1 MNEETDSMQIS
12 MIAAM
17 AHDRVIG
24 LDNQMPWHLP
34 ADLAHFKRVTL
45 GKPVLMGRKTFESI
59 GRPLPGRRNL
69 VISRNPDYQA
79 DGVEVIDSVEAAL
92 ALLAAGDVASGE
104 AVGELMVIGGG
115 HLYAQLLPSADR
127 LYLTRIDL
135 AVEGDTRFPAFDEGQ
150 WQLVESESHPA
161 DEKNAYPYR
170 FETWQRR

>member
-1 MNEETDSMQIS
+1 MKIS

-24 LDNQMPWHLP
+24 KDNQMPWHLP

-79 DGVEVIDSVEAAL
+79 EGIEVVGSVEAAL
-92 ALLAAGDVASGE
+92 ALLAGSSVE
-104 AVGELMVIGGG
+104 ELMVIGGG
-115 HLYAQLLPSADR
+115 HLYAEMLPSSDC
-127 LYLTRIDL
+127 LYLTQIDL
-135 AVEGDTRFPAFDEGQ
+135 AVEGDTRFPAFDDGQ
-150 WQLVESESHPA
+150 WQRVDCESHPA
-161 DEKNAYPYR
+161 DEKNPHPYS

>member
-1 MNEETDSMQIS
+1 MKIS

-24 LDNQMPWHLP
+24 KDNQMPWHLP
-34 ADLAHFKRVTL
+34 ADLAHFKRVTF

-79 DGVEVIDSVEAAL
+79 EGIEVVGSVEAAL
-92 ALLAAGDVASGE
+92 ALLAGSSVE
-104 AVGELMVIGGG
+104 ELMVIGGG
-115 HLYAQLLPSADR
+115 HLYAEMLPSADC

-135 AVEGDTRFPAFDEGQ
+135 AVEGDTRFPAFDDGQ
-150 WQLVESESHPA
+150 WQRVDCESHPA
-161 DEKNAYPYR
+161 DEKNPHPYS

>member
-1 MNEETDSMQIS
+1 MKIS

-24 LDNQMPWHLP
+24 KDNQMPWHLP

-79 DGVEVIDSVEAAL
+79 EGIEVVGSVEAAL
-92 ALLAAGDVASGE
+92 ALLAGSSVE
-104 AVGELMVIGGG
+104 ELMVIGGG
-115 HLYAQLLPSADR
+115 HLYAEMLPSVDC

-135 AVEGDTRFPAFDEGQ
+135 AVEGDTRFPAFDDGQ
-150 WQLVESESHPA
+150 WQRVDCESHSA
-161 DEKNAYPYR
+161 DEKNPHPYS

>member
-1 MNEETDSMQIS
+1 MKIS

-24 LDNQMPWHLP
+24 KDNQMPWHLP

-79 DGVEVIDSVEAAL
+79 EGIEVVGSVEAAL
-92 ALLAAGDVASGE
+92 ALLAGSSVE
-104 AVGELMVIGGG
+104 ELMVIGGG
-115 HLYAQLLPSADR
+115 HLYAEMLPSADC

-135 AVEGDTRFPAFDEGQ
+135 AVEGDTRFPAFDDGQ
-150 WQLVESESHPA
+150 WQRVDCESHSA
-161 DEKNAYPYR
+161 DEKNPHPYS

>member
-1 MNEETDSMQIS
+1 MKIS

-24 LDNQMPWHLP
+24 KDNQMPWHLP

-69 VISRNPDYQA
+69 VISRNPGYQA
-79 DGVEVIDSVEAAL
+79 EGIEVVGSVEAAL
-92 ALLAAGDVASGE
+92 ALLASS
-104 AVGELMVIGGG
+104 AVEELMVIGGG
-115 HLYAQLLPSADR
+115 HLYAEMLPSADR
-127 LYLTRIDL
+127 LYLTQIDL
-135 AVEGDTRFPAFDEGQ
+135 AVEGDTRFPAFDDGQ
-150 WQLVESESHPA
+150 WQRVDCESHPA
-161 DEKNAYPYR
+161 DEKNPHPYS

>member
-1 MNEETDSMQIS
+1 MKIS

-24 LDNQMPWHLP
+24 KDNQMPWHMP

-79 DGVEVIDSVEAAL
+79 DGIEVVGSVEAAL
-92 ALLAAGDVASGE
+92 ALLADNEVAE
-104 AVGELMVIGGG
+104 VMVIGGG
-115 HLYAQLLPSADR
+115 HLYAELLPKADC
-127 LYLTRIDL
+127 LYLTRIEL
-135 AVEGDTRFPAFDEGQ
+135 EVEGDTRFPAFADEQ
-150 WQLVESESHPA
+150 WQCVEREAHQA
-161 DEKNAYPYR
+161 DEKNPHPYC
-170 FETWQRR
+170 FETWLRK

>member
-1 MNEETDSMQIS
+1 MMIS

-69 VISRNPDYQA
+69 VISRNPDYRA
-79 DGVEVIDSVEAAL
+79 DGVEVIDSVDAAL
-92 ALLAAGDVASGE
+92 ALLAGSDVA
-104 AVGELMVIGGG
+104 ELMVIGGG
-115 HLYAQLLPSADR
+115 HLYGQLLPRADR

-135 AVEGDTRFPAFDEGQ
+135 AVEGDTRFPAFDEGDWLCIEREPHQ
-150 WQLVESESHPA
+150 P
-161 DEKNAYPYR
+161 DEKNPH
-170 FETWQRR
+170 

>member
-1 MNEETDSMQIS
+1 MKIS

-79 DGVEVIDSVEAAL
+79 DGVEVVDSVEAAL
-92 ALLAAGDVASGE
+92 ALLASAGNVD
-104 AVGELMVIGGG
+104 ELMVIGGG
-115 HLYAQLLPSADR
+115 HLYGQLLPQADS

-135 AVEGDTRFPAFDEGQ
+135 AVAGDTRFPAFEEGEWHCVEREPHEPDEQ
-150 WQLVESESHPA
+150 NPHP
-161 DEKNAYPYR
+161 YC

>member
-1 MNEETDSMQIS
+1 MKIS

-24 LDNQMPWHLP
+24 KDNQMPWHLP

-69 VISRNPDYQA
+69 VISRNPGYQA
-79 DGVEVIDSVEAAL
+79 EGIEVVGSVEAAL
-92 ALLAAGDVASGE
+92 ALLAGSSVE
-104 AVGELMVIGGG
+104 ELMVIGGG
-115 HLYAQLLPSADR
+115 HLYAEMLPSADC

-135 AVEGDTRFPAFDEGQ
+135 AVEGDTRFPAFDDGK
-150 WQLVESESHPA
+150 WQRVECESHPA
-161 DEKNAYPYR
+161 DEKNPHPYS

>member
-1 MNEETDSMQIS
+1 MKIS

-24 LDNQMPWHLP
+24 KDNQMPWHLP
-34 ADLAHFKRVTL
+34 ADLTHFKRVTL

-79 DGVEVIDSVEAAL
+79 EGIEVVGSVEAAL
-92 ALLAAGDVASGE
+92 ALLAGSSVE
-104 AVGELMVIGGG
+104 ELMVIGGG
-115 HLYAQLLPSADR
+115 HLYAEMLPSADC

-135 AVEGDTRFPAFDEGQ
+135 AVEGDTRFPAFDDGQ
-150 WQLVESESHPA
+150 WQRVDCESHPA
-161 DEKNAYPYR
+161 DEKNPHPYS
-170 FETWQRR
+170 FEAWLRR

>member
-1 MNEETDSMQIS
+1 MKIS

-17 AHDRVIG
+17 AHDRVVG
-24 LDNQMPWHLP
+24 KDNQMPWHLP

-79 DGVEVIDSVEAAL
+79 EGIEVVGSVEAAL
-92 ALLAAGDVASGE
+92 ALLAGSSVE
-104 AVGELMVIGGG
+104 ELMVIGGG
-115 HLYAQLLPSADR
+115 HLYAEMLPSADC

-135 AVEGDTRFPAFDEGQ
+135 AVEGDTRFPAFDDGQ
-150 WQLVESESHPA
+150 WQRIECESHPA
-161 DEKNAYPYR
+161 DEKNPHPYS
-170 FETWQRR
+170 FEIWQRR

>member
-1 MNEETDSMQIS
+1 MKIS

-24 LDNQMPWHLP
+24 KDNQMPWHLP

-79 DGVEVIDSVEAAL
+79 EGIEVVGSVEAAL
-92 ALLAAGDVASGE
+92 ALLASSEVE
-104 AVGELMVIGGG
+104 ELMVIGGG
-115 HLYAQLLPSADR
+115 HLYAEMLPSADC
-127 LYLTRIDL
+127 LCLTRIDL
-135 AVEGDTRFPAFDEGQ
+135 AVEGDTRFPAFDDGQ
-150 WQLVESESHPA
+150 WQRIECESHPA
-161 DEKNAYPYR
+161 DEKNPHPYS
-170 FETWQRR
+170 FETWLRR

>member
-1 MNEETDSMQIS
+1 MMIS

-69 VISRNPDYQA
+69 VISRNPDYRA
-79 DGVEVIDSVEAAL
+79 DGVEVIDSVEVAL
-92 ALLAAGDVASGE
+92 ALLAGSDVA
-104 AVGELMVIGGG
+104 ELMVIGGG
-115 HLYAQLLPSADR
+115 HLYGQLLPRADR

-135 AVEGDTRFPAFDEGQ
+135 AVEGDTRFPAFDEGDWSCIERELHQ
-150 WQLVESESHPA
+150 P
-161 DEKNAYPYR
+161 DEKNPHPYC

>member
-1 MNEETDSMQIS
+1 MKIS

-24 LDNQMPWHLP
+24 KDNQMPWHLP

-59 GRPLPGRRNL
+59 GRQLPGRRNL

-79 DGVEVIDSVEAAL
+79 EGIEVVGSVEAAL
-92 ALLAAGDVASGE
+92 ALLAGSSVE
-104 AVGELMVIGGG
+104 ELMVIGGG
-115 HLYAQLLPSADR
+115 HLYAEMLPSADC

-135 AVEGDTRFPAFDEGQ
+135 AVEGDTRFPAFDDGQ
-150 WQLVESESHPA
+150 WQRIECESHPA
-161 DEKNAYPYR
+161 DEKNPHPYS
-170 FETWQRR
+170 FEIWQRR

>member
-1 MNEETDSMQIS
+1 MKIS

-24 LDNQMPWHLP
+24 KDNQMPWHLP

-69 VISRNPDYQA
+69 VISRNLGYQA
-79 DGVEVIDSVEAAL
+79 EGIEVVGSVEAAL
-92 ALLAAGDVASGE
+92 ALLAGSSVE
-104 AVGELMVIGGG
+104 ELMVIGGG
-115 HLYAQLLPSADR
+115 HLYAEMLPSADC

-135 AVEGDTRFPAFDEGQ
+135 AVEGDTRFPAFDDGQ
-150 WQLVESESHPA
+150 WQRIECESHPA
-161 DEKNAYPYR
+161 DEKNPHPYS

>member
-1 MNEETDSMQIS
+1 MKIS

-24 LDNQMPWHLP
+24 KDNQMPWYLP

-69 VISRNPDYQA
+69 VISRNPGYQA
-79 DGVEVIDSVEAAL
+79 EGIEVVGSVEAAL
-92 ALLAAGDVASGE
+92 ALLASC
-104 AVGELMVIGGG
+104 AVEELMVIGGG
-115 HLYAQLLPSADR
+115 HLYAEMLPSADC
-127 LYLTRIDL
+127 LYLTQINL
-135 AVEGDTRFPAFDEGQ
+135 AVEGDTRFPAFDDGQ
-150 WQLVESESHPA
+150 WQRIDCESHPA
-161 DEKNAYPYR
+161 DEKNPHPYR

>member
-1 MNEETDSMQIS
+1 MKIS

-24 LDNQMPWHLP
+24 KDNQMPWHMP

-69 VISRNPDYQA
+69 VISRNPNYQA
-79 DGVEVIDSVEAAL
+79 EGIEVVGSVEAAL
-92 ALLAAGDVASGE
+92 ALLAGSSVE
-104 AVGELMVIGGG
+104 ELMVIGGG
-115 HLYAQLLPSADR
+115 HLYAEMLPSADC

-135 AVEGDTRFPAFDEGQ
+135 AVEGDTRFPAFDDGQ
-150 WQLVESESHPA
+150 WQRVDCESHPA
-161 DEKNAYPYR
+161 DEKNPHPYS

>member
-1 MNEETDSMQIS
+1 MKIS

-24 LDNQMPWHLP
+24 KDNQMPWHLP
-34 ADLAHFKRVTL
+34 ADLAQFKRVTL

-79 DGVEVIDSVEAAL
+79 EGIEVVGSVEAAL
-92 ALLAAGDVASGE
+92 ALLAGSSVE
-104 AVGELMVIGGG
+104 ELMVIGGG
-115 HLYAQLLPSADR
+115 HLYAEMLPSADC

-135 AVEGDTRFPAFDEGQ
+135 AVEGDTRFPAFDDGQ
-150 WQLVESESHPA
+150 WQRIECESHPA
-161 DEKNAYPYR
+161 DEKNPHPYS

>member
-1 MNEETDSMQIS
+1 MKIS

-24 LDNQMPWHLP
+24 KDNQMPWHLP

-69 VISRNPDYQA
+69 VISRNPGYQA
-79 DGVEVIDSVEAAL
+79 EGIEVVGSVEAAL
-92 ALLAAGDVASGE
+92 ALLASSAVA
-104 AVGELMVIGGG
+104 ELMVIGGG
-115 HLYAQLLPSADR
+115 HLYAELLPSADC

-135 AVEGDTRFPAFDEGQ
+135 AVEGDTRFPAFDDGQ
-150 WQLVESESHPA
+150 WQRIDSESHPA
-161 DEKNAYPYR
+161 DEKNPHPYS
-170 FETWQRR
+170 FEIWQRR

>member
-1 MNEETDSMQIS
+1 MKIS

-24 LDNQMPWHLP
+24 KDNQMPWHLP

-69 VISRNPDYQA
+69 VISRNPGYQA
-79 DGVEVIDSVEAAL
+79 EGIEVVSSVEAAL
-92 ALLAAGDVASGE
+92 ALLAGSSVE
-104 AVGELMVIGGG
+104 ELMVIGGG
-115 HLYAQLLPSADR
+115 HLYAEMLPSADC

-135 AVEGDTRFPAFDEGQ
+135 AVEGDTRFPAFDDGQ
-150 WQLVESESHPA
+150 WQRVDCESHPA
-161 DEKNAYPYR
+161 DEKNPHPYS

>member
-1 MNEETDSMQIS
+1 MKIS

-24 LDNQMPWHLP
+24 KDNQMPWHLP

-79 DGVEVIDSVEAAL
+79 EGIEVVGSVEAAL
-92 ALLAAGDVASGE
+92 ALLAGSSVE
-104 AVGELMVIGGG
+104 ELMVIGGG
-115 HLYAQLLPSADR
+115 HLYAEMLPSADC
-127 LYLTRIDL
+127 LYLTQIDL
-135 AVEGDTRFPAFDEGQ
+135 AVEGDTRFPAFDDGE
-150 WQLVESESHPA
+150 WQRIACESHPA
-161 DEKNAYPYR
+161 DEKNPHPYS
-170 FETWQRR
+170 FETWLRR

>member
-1 MNEETDSMQIS
+1 MKIS

-24 LDNQMPWHLP
+24 KDNQMPWHLP

-79 DGVEVIDSVEAAL
+79 EGIEVVGSVEAAL
-92 ALLAAGDVASGE
+92 ALLAGSSVE
-104 AVGELMVIGGG
+104 ELMVIGGG
-115 HLYAQLLPSADR
+115 HLYAEMLPSADC

-135 AVEGDTRFPAFDEGQ
+135 AVEGDTRFPAFDDGQ
-150 WQLVESESHPA
+150 WQRVECESHPA
-161 DEKNAYPYR
+161 DEKNPHPYS
-170 FETWQRR
+170 FEIWQRR

>member
-1 MNEETDSMQIS
+1 MKIS

-24 LDNQMPWHLP
+24 KDNQMPWHLP

-69 VISRNPDYQA
+69 VISRNPDYQ
-79 DGVEVIDSVEAAL
+79 VEGIEVVGSVEAAL
-92 ALLAAGDVASGE
+92 ALLAGSSVE
-104 AVGELMVIGGG
+104 ELMVIGGG
-115 HLYAQLLPSADR
+115 HLYAEMLPSADC

-135 AVEGDTRFPAFDEGQ
+135 AVEGDTRFPAFDDGQ
-150 WQLVESESHPA
+150 WQRVDCESHPA
-161 DEKNAYPYR
+161 DEKNPHPYS
-170 FETWQRR
+170 FETLQRR

>member
-1 MNEETDSMQIS
+1 MKIS

-24 LDNQMPWHLP
+24 KDNQMPWHLP

-69 VISRNPDYQA
+69 VISRNPGYQ
-79 DGVEVIDSVEAAL
+79 VEGIEVVGSVEAAL
-92 ALLAAGDVASGE
+92 AMLAGSSVE
-104 AVGELMVIGGG
+104 ELMVIGGG
-115 HLYAQLLPSADR
+115 HLYAEMLPSADC

-135 AVEGDTRFPAFDEGQ
+135 AVEGDTRFPAFDDGQ
-150 WQLVESESHPA
+150 WQRIACESHPA
-161 DEKNAYPYR
+161 DEKNPHPYS

>member
-1 MNEETDSMQIS
+1 MKIS

-24 LDNQMPWHLP
+24 KDNQMPWHMP

-79 DGVEVIDSVEAAL
+79 DGIEVVGAVEAAL
-92 ALLAAGDVASGE
+92 ALLADNEVAE
-104 AVGELMVIGGG
+104 VMVIGGG
-115 HLYAQLLPSADR
+115 HLYAELLPKADC
-127 LYLTRIDL
+127 LYLTRIEL
-135 AVEGDTRFPAFDEGQ
+135 EVEGDTRFPAFADEQ
-150 WQLVESESHPA
+150 WQCVEREVHQA
-161 DEKNAYPYR
+161 DEKNPHPYR
-170 FETWQRR
+170 FETWLRK

>member
-1 MNEETDSMQIS
+1 MKIS

-24 LDNQMPWHLP
+24 KDNQMPWHMP

-79 DGVEVIDSVEAAL
+79 EGIEVVGSVEGAL
-92 ALLAAGDVASGE
+92 ALLADNEVAE
-104 AVGELMVIGGG
+104 VMVIGGG
-115 HLYAQLLPSADR
+115 HLYAELLPKADC
-127 LYLTRIDL
+127 LYLTRIEL
-135 AVEGDTRFPAFDEGQ
+135 EVEGDTRFPAFADEQ
-150 WQLVESESHPA
+150 WQCVEREVHQA
-161 DEKNAYPYR
+161 DEKNPHPYR
-170 FETWQRR
+170 FETWLRK

>member
-1 MNEETDSMQIS
+1 
-12 MIAAM
+12 MIAAL
-17 AHDRVIG
+17 AKKQVIG
-24 LDNQMPWHLP
+24 KNNLMPWHMP

-79 DGVEVIDSVEAAL
+79 EGIEVVGSVEAAL
-92 ALLAAGDVASGE
+92 ALLAGSSVE
-104 AVGELMVIGGG
+104 ELMVIGGG
-115 HLYAQLLPSADR
+115 HLYAEMLPRADC

-135 AVEGDTRFPAFDEGQ
+135 AVEGDTRFPAFDDGQ
-150 WQLVESESHPA
+150 WQRVDCESHPA
-161 DEKNAYPYR
+161 DEKNPHPYS

>member
-1 MNEETDSMQIS
+1 
-12 MIAAM
+12 MIAAL
-17 AHDRVIG
+17 AKNQVIG
-24 LDNQMPWHLP
+24 KNNLMPWHMP

-79 DGVEVIDSVEAAL
+79 EGIEVVGSVEAAL
-92 ALLAAGDVASGE
+92 ALLAGSSVE
-104 AVGELMVIGGG
+104 ELMVIGGG
-115 HLYAQLLPSADR
+115 HLYAEMLPSADC

-135 AVEGDTRFPAFDEGQ
+135 AVEGDTRFPAFDDGQ
-150 WQLVESESHPA
+150 WQRVDCESHPA
-161 DEKNAYPYR
+161 DEKNPHPYS

>member
-1 MNEETDSMQIS
+1 MKIS

-24 LDNQMPWHLP
+24 KDNQMPWHLP

-69 VISRNPDYQA
+69 VISRNPNYQA
-79 DGVEVIDSVEAAL
+79 EGIEVVGSVEAAL
-92 ALLAAGDVASGE
+92 ALLAGSSVE
-104 AVGELMVIGGG
+104 ELMVIGGG
-115 HLYAQLLPSADR
+115 HLYAEMLPSADC

-135 AVEGDTRFPAFDEGQ
+135 AVEGDTRFPAFDDGQ
-150 WQLVESESHPA
+150 WQRVDCESHPA
-161 DEKNAYPYR
+161 DEKNPHLYS

>member
-1 MNEETDSMQIS
+1 MKIS

-24 LDNQMPWHLP
+24 KDNQMPWHLP

-79 DGVEVIDSVEAAL
+79 EGIEVVGSVEAAL
-92 ALLAAGDVASGE
+92 ALLAGCSVE
-104 AVGELMVIGGG
+104 ELMVIGGG
-115 HLYAQLLPSADR
+115 HLYAEMLPSADC

-135 AVEGDTRFPAFDEGQ
+135 AVEGDTRFPAFDDGQ
-150 WQLVESESHPA
+150 WQLVDCESHPA
-161 DEKNAYPYR
+161 DEKNPSPYS

>member
-1 MNEETDSMQIS
+1 MMIS

-69 VISRNPDYQA
+69 VISRNPDYRA

-92 ALLAAGDVASGE
+92 ALLAGSDVA
-104 AVGELMVIGGG
+104 ELMVIGGG
-115 HLYAQLLPSADR
+115 HLYGQLLPRADR

-135 AVEGDTRFPAFDEGQ
+135 AVEGDTRFPVLDEGDWSCIVREPHQ
-150 WQLVESESHPA
+150 SY
-161 DEKNAYPYR
+161 EKNPHPYC

>member
-1 MNEETDSMQIS
+1 MKIS

-79 DGVEVIDSVEAAL
+79 EGIEVVGSVEAAL
-92 ALLAAGDVASGE
+92 ALLAGSSVE
-104 AVGELMVIGGG
+104 ELMVIGGG
-115 HLYAQLLPSADR
+115 HLYAEMLPSADC

-135 AVEGDTRFPAFDEGQ
+135 AVEGDTRFPAFDDGQ
-150 WQLVESESHPA
+150 WQRIECDSHSA
-161 DEKNAYPYR
+161 DEKNPCPYS